1 MWLIN
6 VRSFVYVDVILNIV
20 SFTRFIKNITMA
32 NSNTKI
38 ESDKKFADID
48 DELIKNKRHETL
60 EETQIKVETD
70 EPKLVINLD
79 GEVRSG
85 DESELVNKSGDGDT
99 ADEGRSGN
107 QRENRLTSIIDQ
119 LRGANKLKGYTPR
132 EGFSGDASNGKSN
145 NLHV

>member
-1 MWLIN
+1 
-6 VRSFVYVDVILNIV
+6 
-20 SFTRFIKNITMA
+20 MA

-60 EETQIKVETD
+60 EETKIKVETD

-119 LRGANKLKGYTPR
+119 LRGANKLKGKIFQVIIMELLSTCLTLGAEFRYLC
-132 EGFSGDASNGKSN
+132 FHN
-145 NLHV
+145 NIRYYETKHSESDSV